1 MNQKK
6 EIKFFIVEDD
16 NAFSSILGDIIRKV
30 EESFVEQDVKF
41 SIKSFSALAEAQ
53 AQIFSVPDIVLLDYY
68 IVDDDYNPVTSDVL
82 LQDITEMGEDIKVI
96 IVSGEEK
103 PEIVRNLKEIGA
115 DYFISKNPRTI
126 ARIIPTIK
134 NVVRRKLKNYKKK

>member
-1 MNQKK
+1 MSKKK
-6 EIKFFIVEDD
+6 EIRFFIVEDD
-16 NAFSSILGDIIRKV
+16 NAFNSILGDIIRKV
-30 EESFVEQDVKF
+30 EESFVHEGVTF
-41 SIKSFSALAEAQ
+41 TIESFLTLAEAQ

-68 IVDDDYNPVTSDVL
+68 IVDDEFNPVTSDVL
-82 LQDITEMGEDIKVI
+82 LQDIIEMDKDIKVI

-103 PEIVRNLKEIGA
+103 PEIVRNLKKIGA

-134 NVVRRKLKNYKKK
+134 NVVRRKLKNR